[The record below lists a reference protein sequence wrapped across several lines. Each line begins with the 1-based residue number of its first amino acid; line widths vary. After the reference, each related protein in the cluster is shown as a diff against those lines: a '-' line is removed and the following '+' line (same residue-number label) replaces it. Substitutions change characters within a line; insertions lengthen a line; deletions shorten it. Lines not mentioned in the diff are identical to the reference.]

1 MIRFEVNPLDRY
13 LELGGGGNP
22 CLKPECQGGNSVNVD
37 VRMCHDQEGRQTVD
51 VVADLGQPLPLGGD
65 HFNSVVS
72 FFCLEHLRYD
82 RVVPLLRECHRVL
95 KGGGKAVFVIP
106 NTEAQAKWVVDN
118 PGGWDGK
125 DLFTAASELIFGT
138 QDYKEN
144 THTSYFNP
152 TVVKALFT
160 EAGFVRVTTTPYN
173 PRGTDLVVEAYKE
186 SLTEPGDRKGN
197 AVAVDDRKFQ
207 VVSQLGIDD
216 GVQDDMEQAVVPKAV
231 EGDASADKKSLAD
244 VPPDQLYDRHYFDG
258 GRKVG
263 GYARE
268 GYWDYPVHEVMVA
281 NLLLRRPQSVLEVG
295 AARGYVGKRLL
306 DRGIPYKGLEVSRH
320 CYLTRTCDA
329 VTLHDIC
336 QTPWPVGDKEY
347 EVSFSVS
354 VLEHIPHKYLNA
366 VLREFGRTCK
376 RHVHAIDFGEGDDG
390 FDRTHQPFASR
401 DEWRTRFSNAGL
413 TDYEILS
420 NKDIARGEIPPE
432 VLNGDG
438 KVKLN
443 LGSFTVMHHHG
454 WVNVDQHDLAQF
466 AQANGYKFLRHDLR
480 NSLPHGTGT
489 VDLIHVSHVLEYFT
503 YKDGLNLLKECRR
516 LLKPSTGQIRVLV
529 PDAELLMGKYRN
541 DTLNDFDEVS
551 DGCANS
557 PTSAGKLWEL
567 LHSGHSAM
575 YDAQTL
581 LYAMADAG
589 FRPNSTRPFV
599 SNLPGGQIVRE
610 TLDQFPC
617 LSLVM
622 EGVPDV

>member
-1 MIRFEVNPLDRY
+1 MLTVNKRPDEVY
-13 LELGGGGNP
+13 LELGGGANP
-22 CLKPECQGGNSVNVD
+22 VLKPRCRGGTDVCVD
-37 VRMCHDQEGRQTVD
+37 VRPCVDAGGESTVD
-51 VVADLGQPLPLGGD
+51 FTADFNDPLPIQDGEFHGVL
-65 HFNSVVS
+65 
-72 FFCLEHLRYD
+72 CQYALEHVSYR
-82 RVVPLLRECHRVL
+82 RVPGLLKEVCRVL
-95 KGGGKAVFVIP
+95 KPGGRVVFVVP
-106 NTEAQAKWVVDN
+106 NTEAQLDWARKN
-118 PGGWDGK
+118 PGGWDGRNFF
-125 DLFTAASELIFGT
+125 DSISGLLFGD
-138 QDYKEN
+138 QDYPEN
-144 THTSYFNP
+144 SHRAYFDP
-152 TVVKALFT
+152 SLVVSLFQD
-160 EAGFVRVTTTPYN
+160 AGFSGVTVTPYGARDTDMVVQAVK
-173 PRGTDLVVEAYKE
+173 PRTRDGEA
-186 SLTEPGDRKGN
+186 
-197 AVAVDDRKFQ
+197 AAVDARKAVVTPLTQ
-207 VVSQLGIDD
+207 PVSQLGLDD
-216 GVQDDMEQAVVPKAV
+216 EVKEMTQPLSVP
-231 EGDASADKKSLAD
+231 EGQS
-244 VPPDQLYDRHYFDG
+244 PDGLYDRHYFNG
-258 GRKVG
+258 GGKVG

-320 CYLTRTCDA
+320 CYLTRACDA

-354 VLEHIPHKYLNA
+354 VLEHIPHEHLNA

-390 FDRTHQPFASR
+390 FDRTHQPFASK

-489 VDLIHVSHVLEYFT
+489 VDLIHVSRVLEHFT

-599 SNLPGGQIVRE
+599 SSLPGGQIVRE

-617 LSLVM
+617 LSLIV
-622 EGVPDV
+622 EAVPDV